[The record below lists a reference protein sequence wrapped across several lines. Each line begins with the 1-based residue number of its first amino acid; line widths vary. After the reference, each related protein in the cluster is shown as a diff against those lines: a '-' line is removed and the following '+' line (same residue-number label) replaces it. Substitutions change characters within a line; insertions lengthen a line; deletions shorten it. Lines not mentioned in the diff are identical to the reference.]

1 MSSRAA
7 RGPLVSL
14 AVIAAL
20 VLGGCAGQSEEP
32 SAAAPTTE
40 QPAAPVESATPKPT
54 KSAAPTD
61 FVQPKSC
68 DDLLS
73 PARLSDFD
81 SRQLELLGG
90 PGNPFYGD
98 RTDAELAGGITCVW
112 GNEVLADS
120 EIIEVSA
127 APLDLSTRRDLID
140 TLTIERGLN
149 ETEQGDALAY
159 GVQGDEQGTPAQLNV
174 LRSTSWISVLS
185 TPGGLTAYTD
195 ATAIA
200 GEVAAE
206 VYR

>member
-14 AVIAAL
+14 AVVAAL
-20 VLGGCAGQSEEP
+20 LLAGCSGEGGVP
-32 SAAAPTTE
+32 SAAAPPAE
-40 QPAAPVESATPKPT
+40 ESAAPVESATPEPSE
-54 KSAAPTD
+54 SAEPTD

-68 DDLLS
+68 DDLLA

-81 SRQLELLGG
+81 ARHLELLGG

-112 GNEVLADS
+112 GNEVLAGSD
-120 EIIEVSA
+120 IIEVSA
-127 APLDLSTRRDLID
+127 APLDLSSRRDLID
-140 TLTIERGLN
+140 TLTIEQGLN

-159 GVQGDEQGTPAQLNV
+159 GVQGDEQGAPAQVNV

-200 GEVAAE
+200 AEVAAE